1 LFGGAALGLGSTCS
15 LFFYSFFFLF
25 SFLTWA
31 AHVSWAGFTG
41 WAESHMGWAGFLRNR
56 NGPTNGIY
64 QFSSKTE
71 VVFFTG
77 VFVLLTKSKNYEI

>member
-15 LFFYSFFFLF
+15 IFFYSFFF
-25 SFLTWA
+25 FLT
-31 AHVSWAGFTG
+31 WAGFTG

>member
-1 LFGGAALGLGSTCS
+1 LGELHLALVQRVPFFSILF
-15 LFFYSFFFLF
+15 FFFL
-25 SFLTWA
+25 T
-31 AHVSWAGFTG
+31 WAGFTG